1 MTVVVVIEPDAH
13 RRSAILQLLANE
25 DSSFQLEGVDY
36 ACLFEEAIAELS
48 PDLVLLCVHSYE
60 DVFELTH
67 AAQRVYSPRHMLL
80 ISGTT
85 SVPYSLPRLRP
96 ILAGYVHE
104 SAPTDLLM
112 ASIRLILAGGECF
125 PLPAPRAGAAYP
137 SSSESRRPVV
147 SSEASGLPRAAP
159 PTVQPVAVQ
168 LGRVTRNPPK
178 VVGDGA
184 SLAITEAEMLRITP
198 RQYEVLVLLA
208 RGYPIKTVSRH
219 LNISVSTAKAHT
231 ETLYQRL
238 DVNNRS
244 EAVYAAFA
252 RGATLGWDQQ
262 DLVNGAP
269 KPPSGVV
276 A

>member
-1 MTVVVVIEPDAH
+1 MTVVVVIEPDAQ

-36 ACLFEEAIAELS
+36 ACLFEEATAEIS

-137 SSSESRRPVV
+137 APSESRRPV
-147 SSEASGLPRAAP
+147 ASADGLGLPRVA

-178 VVGDGA
+178 AASDGA
-184 SLAITEAEMLRITP
+184 SLAVTEAEMLRITP

-262 DLVNGAP
+262 DLANGAP
-269 KPPSGVV
+269 KPSSGAV